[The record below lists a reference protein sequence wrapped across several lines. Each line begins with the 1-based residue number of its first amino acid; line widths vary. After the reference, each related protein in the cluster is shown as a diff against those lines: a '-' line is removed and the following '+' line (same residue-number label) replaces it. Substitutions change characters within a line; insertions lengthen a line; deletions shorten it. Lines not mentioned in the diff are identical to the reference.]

1 MSLAAALKT
10 ANIIEDAYE
19 SGKEAFRSLPPGL
32 QKGIKSGAQ
41 RMRKRAKRSWDKYRK
56 GQGPDFTFGHPV
68 GSDLTKRWQAVNIAG
83 ANRANRTLY
92 SVDLVNIPL
101 GVDNQINLRQRGIIN
116 CRGISIYMNMR
127 NNQEDAMYANVAVI
141 VPRYQQNLASVDPVD
156 FYRGN
161 QSQRGVDFNTGLSGL
176 EMHMLPI
183 NRDKYH
189 VLYHRRLTL
198 APRGPVPTDFSVG
211 NALSNYKTIKK
222 YIKVNRQ
229 LRYDGDAITS
239 GRIQLVYWF
248 ADFDHVPTGI
258 PEASAVTVSELH
270 IAYFKDSM

>member
-1 MSLAAALKT
+1 MSLAAALQT
-10 ANIIEDAYE
+10 ANIVEDAYQA
-19 SGKEAFRSLPPGL
+19 GKEAFKSLPPGL
-32 QKGIKSGAQ
+32 QKGIKTGAQ

-68 GSDLTKRWQAVNIAG
+68 GSDTTKRWQAVNVAG

-141 VPRYQQNLASVDPVD
+141 VPRFQQNLASVDPVD
-156 FYRGN
+156 FFRGN
-161 QSQRGVDFNTGLSGL
+161 QSQRGVDFNVGLSGL

-183 NRDKYH
+183 NQDKYH
-189 VLYHRRLTL
+189 VLFHRRLTL
-198 APRGPVPTDFSVG
+198 APRGPVVSDFSVG
-211 NALSNYKTIKK
+211 NSLANYRTIKK

-248 ADFDHVPTGI
+248 ADFDHTPTQI
-258 PEASAVTVSELH
+258 AESSAVTVSELH
-270 IAYFKDSM
+270 LAYFKDSS